1 MKHQKIL
8 ILFVT
13 LALITSAAAMLTWL
27 KKNQR
32 LGEPGIRATTTPGS
46 IKMNFDL
53 PAHVLDFTSIQVPED
68 KLVLDTL
75 PQDTS
80 FAQRRYTAPDGF
92 WVNANIVLMGMDR
105 TSIHKPEFCLP
116 GQGWRID
123 QKTTVNIPIEGT
135 NAYQLPVAK
144 WLITNFIQT
153 PDGKKT
159 EVRGLYVF
167 WFAADNE
174 ETASHWRRIWWL
186 TRDLLETGVLQRWA
200 YVSYFAICEPG
211 QEGATFDQMK
221 RLIAGSVPEF
231 QMLPKSPGAAA
242 QP

>member
-1 MKHQKIL
+1 
-8 ILFVT
+8 
-13 LALITSAAAMLTWL
+13 
-27 KKNQR
+27 
-32 LGEPGIRATTTPGS
+32 
-46 IKMNFDL
+46 
-53 PAHVLDFTSIQVPED
+53 VPED